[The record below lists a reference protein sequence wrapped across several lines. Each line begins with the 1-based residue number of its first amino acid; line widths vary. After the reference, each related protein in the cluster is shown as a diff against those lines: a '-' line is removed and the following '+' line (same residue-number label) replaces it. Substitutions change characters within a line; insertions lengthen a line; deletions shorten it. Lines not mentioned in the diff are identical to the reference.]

1 MNICVLWIFKLSS
14 IFHLWGL
21 NRLAYTIDTIVNAIF
36 SPNGKV
42 NEFIYKI
49 SVKILLYI
57 IDLIA
62 FLLFFKYSNIII
74 QRYTNVDFL
83 IVFAE
88 LAFYQY
94 VFGKITSF
102 CISKIYWKKEKI
114 VISLKIFNHYLH
126 TIMIYLK
133 TQHT

>member
-21 NRLAYTIDTIVNAIF
+21 NRLAYTIDNIVNAIF

-62 FLLFFKYSNIII
+62 FLLLN
-74 QRYTNVDFL
+74 Q
-83 IVFAE
+83 
-88 LAFYQY
+88 
-94 VFGKITSF
+94 IT
-102 CISKIYWKKEKI
+102 
-114 VISLKIFNHYLH
+114 HAA
-126 TIMIYLK
+126 
-133 TQHT
+133 